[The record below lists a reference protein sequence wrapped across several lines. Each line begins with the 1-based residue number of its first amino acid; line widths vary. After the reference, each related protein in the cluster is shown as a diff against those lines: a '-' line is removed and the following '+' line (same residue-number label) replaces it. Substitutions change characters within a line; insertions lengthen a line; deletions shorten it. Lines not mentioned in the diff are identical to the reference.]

1 MSFDPGSRN
10 SSASAQPARTERNM
24 IGQSISH
31 YRIIGKLGAGG
42 MGEVYRAEDVN
53 LHRHVAIK
61 VLPDEF
67 ARDAERLARFERE
80 AKLLA
85 SLNHPNIAAI
95 HGLEEHEGKRFLV
108 LELVEGQTLAERL
121 KKGRIPLDETLDIC
135 RQIAEG
141 LEAAHEKG
149 IIHRDLKPANVK
161 VTPEGK
167 VKVLDFGVAKAFHE
181 GAVPADV
188 SKFPTLTRQMT
199 HAGVILG
206 TAVYMS
212 PEQTR
217 GKPVD
222 RRADIWAFGCVLYE
236 CLTGKRA
243 FHGDTSTEAMAAIL
257 KEEPDWTL
265 LPAAT
270 PAVVRLLLRRCLQKD
285 PARRLHDIVDARVEM
300 LEGLSEPGE
309 AIPVAHRF
317 PPGWVLSVATAAL
330 VIGVVIGLVAMKHA
344 RPIPSASVVRSIIK
358 VEPGQWLAGMGRV
371 VEFWRPSRTAM
382 AISGDGQF
390 IVYSAIEA
398 NPGPQAVSRLYIRRT
413 ALIDG
418 KPIAGTEGGIS
429 PFLSPDDRWIGF
441 WATGRLMKVPVEGG
455 VPAAL
460 CDVPLPFGFSW
471 GSENQIVFA
480 SSGDSG
486 LSIVSADGGKPGVLT
501 IPDKSKGEYGHRLPH
516 YLPTGKAIVFTITED
531 YLDVRPRL
539 AALELATRKWRVLL
553 EDAAD
558 ARYVASGH
566 LVFLRQGTLMVVPFN
581 PDTLEVKGQPV
592 PAVVNVLQALNVINM
607 GYNTGSGQFSVS
619 ASGSLAYAPGG
630 TLPDAQDSLVWVNT
644 KGESAPIAS
653 FEAPFFAPRFSPD
666 GQRIAYR
673 TAGKEN
679 HVWVYDLNRGT
690 STKLTSEGYAN
701 WVTWTPDGQRLVFGW
716 SKAGIRDVF
725 WQPADGSSPMERLTQ
740 REYNQYPGSWS
751 PDGETLAFVQGH
763 PVSGSDILLFQ
774 MRDRKVSP
782 FLNSEFDEM
791 SPEFSPDGRWMV
803 YVSNESGRN
812 EVYVRQFPG
821 PGGRWQIS
829 SEGGTEPLWSRN
841 GRQLFFRRG
850 NQVLVVDVKAGTGFS
865 GGRPRLVFEQPGF
878 WDSLPIRCWDISPDG
893 MRFVMVKLG
902 ERKPQPVTKMILVQN
917 WLEEL
922 KLLCPTGK

>member
-1 MSFDPGSRN
+1 
-10 SSASAQPARTERNM
+10 M
-24 IGQSISH
+24 IGKTLGH
-31 YRIIGKLGAGG
+31 YQITEKLGEGG
-42 MGEVYRAEDVN
+42 MGVVYKARDTH
-53 LHRHVAIK
+53 LDRTVAIK

-67 ARDAERLARFERE
+67 AHDAERLARFERE

-121 KKGRIPLDETLDIC
+121 EKGRIPLDETLDIC
-135 RQIAEG
+135 RQIADG

-167 VKVLDFGVAKAFHE
+167 VKILDFGLAKAFQGE
-181 GAVPADV
+181 TAAPDV
-188 SKFPTLTRQMT
+188 SKSPTLTSQMT
-199 HAGVILG
+199 RAGVILG
-206 TAVYMS
+206 TAAYMS
-212 PEQTR
+212 PEQAK

-222 RRADIWAFGCVLYE
+222 KRADIWAFGCILYE

-243 FHGDTSTEAMAAIL
+243 FQGDTSSETMAAIL

-270 PAVVRLLLRRCLQKD
+270 PGVVRSLLRRCLQKD

-309 AIPVAHRF
+309 AVPVAHGL
-317 PPGWVLSVATAAL
+317 PLGWVLSVVTAAL
-330 VIGVVIGLVAMKHA
+330 VIGLLIGLVAMKHA
-344 RPIPSASVVRSIIK
+344 RPVPSASVVRSIIK
-358 VEPGQWLAGMGRV
+358 VEPGQWLSGMGRM

-382 AISGDGQF
+382 VISSDGQF
-390 IVYSAIEA
+390 IVYSAMEGS
-398 NPGPQAVSRLYIRRT
+398 PSPQAVPRLYLRRT
-413 ALIDG
+413 DQMEA
-418 KPIAGTEGGIS
+418 KPIAGTEGGIN
-429 PFLSPDDRWIGF
+429 PFLSPDDRWVGF
-441 WATGRLMKVPVEGG
+441 WADGKLMKVSIEGG

-460 CDVPLPFGFSW
+460 CDVALPFGFSW
-471 GSENQIVFA
+471 GSDNRIVFA
-480 SSGDSG
+480 PSGDSG
-486 LSIVSADGGKPGVLT
+486 LSIVSADGGKPGGLT

-516 YLPTGKAIVFTITED
+516 CLPAGNAIVFTIVED

-539 AALELATRKWRVLL
+539 AALDLATRKWRVLL

-558 ARYVASGH
+558 ARYVAGGH
-566 LVFLRQGTLMVVPFN
+566 LAFLRQGSLMIVPFN
-581 PDTLEVKGQPV
+581 PDRLEVIGQPV
-592 PAVVNVLQALNVINM
+592 PAVVNVMQALNVINM

-630 TLPDAQDSLVWVNT
+630 SLPDAQDSLVWMNS

-673 TAGKEN
+673 TAGKGN
-679 HVWVYDLNRGT
+679 QVWVYDLNRGT
-690 STKLTSEGYAN
+690 HTKLTSEGYAN

-716 SKAGIRDVF
+716 SKAGIRNLF
-725 WQPADGSSPMERLTQ
+725 WQAADGSSPMQRLTHS
-740 REYNQYPGSWS
+740 EYNQYPGSWS

-774 MRDRKVSP
+774 MHDRKVSP
-782 FLNSEFDEM
+782 FLNSEFEEM
-791 SPEFSPDGRWMV
+791 SPEFSPDGRWML

-841 GRQLFFRRG
+841 GRQMFFRRG

-865 GGRPRLVFEQPGF
+865 AGKPRLVFEQPGF

-893 MRFVMVKLG
+893 LRFVMVKLG

-917 WLEEL
+917 WFEEL
-922 KLLCPTGK
+922 KRLSPTGKK